1 MKIFI
6 QMGYV
11 TRRRGAKLHLD
22 VDGFASCKSGG
33 SRIIGSGELDEASAT
48 RICRRCERA
57 LRTYLSWRADD
68 LNRSCRSRRSTVHPE
83 RVAIEDLLD
92 GLDELRSPAA
102 EAREQEMLDGIRANF
117 DKLIQ
122 QVEPMCVNPFTME
135 APVVSNN
142 QTSLF

>member
-33 SRIIGSGELDEASAT
+33 SRIIGSRELDGSSAT

-57 LRTYLSWRADD
+57 LRTYLSWRTDD
-68 LNRSCRSRRSTVHPE
+68 LNRSCRSRRSTIHSE
-83 RVAIEDLLD
+83 RAAIEDLLD
-92 GLDELRSPAA
+92 GLDELRSPR
-102 EAREQEMLDGIRANF
+102 EKAREQEMFDGIRANF

-122 QVEPMCVNPFTME
+122 QVEPMYVKPFTME
-135 APVVSNN
+135 APAIADN